1 MRFNLK
7 KMTLSGVLIAV
18 GFLLSPILRVPGMA
32 PMQHFINVITA
43 VFLGPWYALFGALAI
58 SFLRMVFM
66 GINILAI
73 TGSVFGATLS
83 GLLYRKYKHPLGAVL
98 GEIIGTG
105 IIGSLLSYPAMAF
118 IVGNKEVALFTF
130 VPSFIAGTIIG
141 SSIAYLFLRTL
152 IQNHLLDKI
161 QRNLEG

>member
-1 MRFNLK
+1 MKLNLK
-7 KMTLSGVLIAV
+7 KMTLSGVLIAA
-18 GFLLSPILRVPGMA
+18 GFVLSPILRVPGMA

-43 VFLGPWYALFGALAI
+43 VLLGPWYALFGAIAI
-58 SFLRMVFM
+58 SFLRMTFM
-66 GINILAI
+66 GINILAV

-83 GLLYRKYKHPLGAVL
+83 GLLYRRFNKPIAAVI

-118 IVGNKEVALFTF
+118 IVGNKKVALFTY

-141 SSIAYLFLRTL
+141 GFLAYIVLKALA
-152 IQNHLLDKI
+152 KI
-161 QRNLEG
+161 NVLNKMQKSLEE